1 MYESHPLLKFML
13 LTKIT
18 ELVSCLILGTC
29 ATNERQFKNM
39 NPENAQIS
47 GLSRMLLSFIRRDWK
62 TKRKEYPKDKTLRKC
77 NV

>member
-1 MYESHPLLKFML
+1 MFILYESLLKFML

-47 GLSRMLLSFIRRDWK
+47 GLSRMRLSFIRK
-62 TKRKEYPKDKTLRKC
+62 SLENKKERVPKG
-77 NV
+77 

>member
-1 MYESHPLLKFML
+1 MFILYESHPLLKFML

-47 GLSRMLLSFIRRDWK
+47 GLSWMLLSFIRK
-62 TKRKEYPKDKTLRKC
+62 SLENKKERVPKG
-77 NV
+77 

>member
-1 MYESHPLLKFML
+1 MFIVYESHPLLKFML

-47 GLSRMLLSFIRRDWK
+47 GLSRMLLSFIRK
-62 TKRKEYPKDKTLRKC
+62 SLENKKERVPKG
-77 NV
+77 